1 MVAISKE
8 LLVLGANPNLTD
20 NKQETPLHIAVK
32 VNSSLLI
39 TEKPMEKS
47 TFNRVLW
54 KCFFS
59 RDKQVKARF
68 QSCQYDLASL
78 LIKYGANSMTAF
90 NIDGNLPWHF
100 VDKLGSQ
107 EKCERMKEILRVGLE
122 AFIEQEDQQ
131 ETRKEPPVQSF
142 ENWGNLMAPKDA
154 GPTIGP
160 IR

>member
-1 MVAISKE
+1 M
-8 LLVLGANPNLTD
+8 
-20 NKQETPLHIAVK
+20 
-32 VNSSLLI
+32 
-39 TEKPMEKS
+39 
-47 TFNRVLW
+47 
-54 KCFFS
+54 
-59 RDKQVKARF
+59 
-68 QSCQYDLASL
+68 
-78 LIKYGANSMTAF
+78 IKYGANSMTAF